1 MVASTRPAR
10 YVPKVLRTN
19 RDFRYAFAGDLLSS
33 LGAAMSMIAFPLLVL
48 ALGGSAIQA
57 GAIATIALVTRLALR
72 LPAGYLVDR
81 TNRRSVML
89 ATDLVRAVALA
100 SIPLVGV
107 LGQISYPHLVAI
119 ALVEGIASAVFVPAS
134 FVLTRDILTERQV
147 ADGLGLSQGS
157 QATVSLL
164 GPAIGGALYGVDP
177 LLPFAADAASYVC
190 SAVLIWQIARPPTP
204 HARAARDADR
214 MGDGLRWLAR
224 QRSLL
229 TILAFAAAINLV
241 GAALD
246 VLVVLVLRAQGV
258 SSSYIGVALS
268 CAGLGAIVGAL
279 LAPRFSQRLRV
290 SALLLGISGGW
301 SVALV
306 AFAAVSST
314 WFVAAVL
321 VVLMV
326 LSPAAG
332 VVVGHAMITATPR
345 DLLGRVSAASTV
357 LLSGLSALGPLF
369 AGALFTA
376 AGRTGSW
383 LVLAAVTIVA
393 TLVCWRPLRAIGQIA
408 SAVGPAD
415 AVAGGDGPPDGPRG
429 ATLDL
434 VAHWDKNG

>member
-1 MVASTRPAR
+1 M
-10 YVPKVLRTN
+10 LQTN
-19 RDFRYAFAGDLLSS
+19 RDFRYAFVGDLLSS

-48 ALGGSAIQA
+48 ALGGSAMQA

-107 LGQISYPHLVAI
+107 LGQISYTHLVVV

-147 ADGLGLSQGS
+147 ADGLGLSQGG

-177 LLPFAADAASYVC
+177 LLPFAVDAASYVC

-204 HARAARDADR
+204 HGGAARNADR

-224 QRSLL
+224 QGSLL

-279 LAPRFSQRLRV
+279 LAPRFTQRMRV

-332 VVVGHAMITATPR
+332 VVVGHALITATPR

-357 LLSGLSALGPLF
+357 LLSGLGALGPLF

-376 AGRTGSW
+376 AGRAGSW
-383 LVLAAVTIVA
+383 LVLAAITIVA
-393 TLVCWRPLRAIGQIA
+393 TLVCWRPLRSISGIA
-408 SAVGPAD
+408 PAVGSAD
-415 AVAGGDGPPDGPRG
+415 AVAGGDGPLDGLRS
-429 ATLDL
+429 TKSDL
-434 VAHWDKNG
+434 VAHWDKSG